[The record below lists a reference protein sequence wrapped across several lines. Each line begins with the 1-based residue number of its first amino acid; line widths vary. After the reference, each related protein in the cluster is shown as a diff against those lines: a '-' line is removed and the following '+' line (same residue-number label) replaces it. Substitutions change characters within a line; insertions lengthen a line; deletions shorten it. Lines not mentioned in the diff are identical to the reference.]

1 MKQITE
7 NEFLTNCIL
16 HTVYIGK
23 STINEGMIYTPT
35 RKLGYIPLNR
45 EQANKEYLAI
55 LRRNG
60 YRCKI
65 KEVEYEVTEG

>member
-1 MKQITE
+1 
-7 NEFLTNCIL
+7 
-16 HTVYIGK
+16 
-23 STINEGMIYTPT
+23 MIYTPT